1 MATGRKYSEVEIY
14 ERIHF
19 VMTDRTA
26 HNLGVIQEVGTELG
40 AESSPLSLVCNVHL
54 LMMMQRKVESVFK
67 EILNVLG
74 TSVIKER
81 FMVDIDFCNDS
92 LFEKALHGLTSFINN
107 EFSSKPWN
115 QQKNESLLSEGSSI

>member
-1 MATGRKYSEVEIY
+1 
-14 ERIHF
+14 
-19 VMTDRTA
+19 MTDRAA

-40 AESSPLSLVCNVHL
+40 AESSPLSLVCSVHL

-92 LFEKALHGLTSFINN
+92 LFEKALHCLTSFINN